1 MLALAFLSMSLG
13 ASATYIGNDLW
24 DLDNDRRHPRK
35 RNRPFASGV
44 LSINQGIA
52 CAALL
57 LTLAF
62 ALALAVSAEF
72 TGMFALYLLLTT
84 AYSWRLKSVVLLD
97 VLVLSLLYTYRI
109 VAGAVAAEIMVSRW
123 LCCRPTQT
131 LFRRARAVNERRS
144 TKRDIR
150 IGTLDGCQPTFA
162 EAAASISTASVSRRL
177 HIGRSNTSMR
187 SYRCFFNR

>member
-1 MLALAFLSMSLG
+1 MPVWAGARGAVLAGVSPDVAADVRSHVPIEHEFTNVRATFSTWCKALRVHQWLKNLLLFVPLLTAFAFLDIGKVGLLALAFLSMSLG

-35 RNRPFASGV
+35 RNRPFASRV

-84 AYSWRLKSVVLLD
+84 AYS
-97 VLVLSLLYTYRI
+97 
-109 VAGAVAAEIMVSRW
+109 
-123 LCCRPTQT
+123 
-131 LFRRARAVNERRS
+131 
-144 TKRDIR
+144 
-150 IGTLDGCQPTFA
+150 
-162 EAAASISTASVSRRL
+162 
-177 HIGRSNTSMR
+177 
-187 SYRCFFNR
+187 